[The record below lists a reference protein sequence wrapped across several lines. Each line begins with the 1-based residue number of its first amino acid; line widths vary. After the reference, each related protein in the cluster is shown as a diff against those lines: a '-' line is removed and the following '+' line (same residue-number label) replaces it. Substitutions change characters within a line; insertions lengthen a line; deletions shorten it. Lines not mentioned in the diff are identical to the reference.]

1 MRRNG
6 RLFIILGVGLAT
18 LAVALAFIM
27 FNGASSDNV
36 VNPPVAQVRVV
47 VAAQDVPAHT
57 ILREEMLVEQL
68 TDPTLVK
75 AGEVTAKS
83 QAIGKAPK
91 TGLIKGQRLVQ
102 TELDTPSLSTGIER
116 GKRGLPVPVDRLSGL
131 DGMLR
136 DGDYVDIIFSIKVN
150 LLYVLPSRPIEV
162 ETGTA
167 GDRGQVTLPAQAP
180 GDPAAYVYPGEE
192 GSRFKVQGP
201 GGGGDPTAKVV
212 IQDVRVLR
220 AGAAAAAAQAAA
232 QPGAQPTP
240 AAAQPAPAQPDIV
253 ILEMTDE
260 QAEVM
265 KFILDNGGSYVFVLR
280 AKDDHE
286 TVNTNGITWDLMVT
300 NYQLPVPKSVRL
312 PGEKQP

>member
-27 FNGASSDNV
+27 FSGANSDQAAERA
-36 VNPPVAQVRVV
+36 PAQVRIV

-57 ILREEMLVEQL
+57 VLRDEMLVEQL
-68 TDPTLVK
+68 TDPDLAKGADVST
-75 AGEVTAKS
+75 KS
-83 QAIGKAPK
+83 QAVGKAPK
-91 TGLIKGQRLVQ
+91 TPLVKGQRLAQ
-102 TELDTPSLSTGIER
+102 ADLQAPSLTNDIER
-116 GKRGLPVPVDRLSGL
+116 GKRGMPVPVDRLSGL
-131 DGMLR
+131 NGMLR
-136 DGDYVDIIFSIKVN
+136 EGDYVDVIFSIKVN

-167 GDRGQVTLPAQAP
+167 GDRGAATLPPQAP
-180 GDPAAYVYPGEE
+180 NDPAPYVYPGEA

-212 IQDVRVLR
+212 IQDAKVLR
-220 AGAAAAAAQAAA
+220 VPVPPPPAPA
-232 QPGAQPTP
+232 GAQPP
-240 AAAQPAPAQPDIV
+240 PAPPPPDIV
-253 ILEMTDE
+253 VLAMTDE

-265 KFILDNGGSYVFVLR
+265 KFILDNGGSYMLVLR
-280 AKDDHE
+280 ARDDHD
-286 TVNTNGITWDLMVT
+286 TANTNGITWDLMVT